1 VPALSLVAEGT
12 LGLSV
17 VQVIS
22 ALEVALG
29 VAVGLASAALV
40 RARTNAL
47 GWTLAGLLAGT
58 FATHLAAGYLA
69 NLAMAAA
76 FVGAAALLD
85 RPDAK
90 AAVIA
95 SFAIAGGGLAHPLF
109 FLLGATILVVA
120 AATAW
125 RAERREAYRLCGAAL
140 GAGAVVGAG
149 LLAATVGAAPPDVDT
164 SRDAFLRRAGLTSV
178 LRSLYLDRFVHRW
191 TRYVQWLSLPL
202 GIVGFASPRGTAG
215 RVLRAWFAV
224 TVAGVAIGLA
234 TEWLPPDRFM
244 TFGFAIPILA
254 ALGLVRLRRHL
265 GARRVLADVVTG
277 LLAVVILAGAGIAWG
292 RQEPFLS
299 REEVTAATVA
309 ASLDTRGAP
318 LAFVV
323 DEADRT
329 VSFLATRAGNVIRAS
344 VPPERIRD
352 VVVLVP
358 ADGVNPERRA
368 LEELTAMDL
377 LRAER
382 AAGRPARSLALT
394 PFVDPSDAPAN
405 ADVVEPDPA
414 RAAHASDPLE
424 PASRGAIAW
433 ASVATLALL
442 AVAGYGWAR
451 IGVEDP
457 ITAAAAAPAIGTSA
471 LILAGVALDAVGVRL
486 GGTPGAVAASA
497 LGAGGGY
504 LVRYVLERRAR
515 TRSSP
520 QVE

>member
-1 VPALSLVAEGT
+1 VPALSLVARMT

-17 VQVIS
+17 VEVTS

-47 GWTLAGLLAGT
+47 GWTLAGLVAGT

-69 NLAMAAA
+69 NLAMATA

-95 SFAIAGGGLAHPLF
+95 SFVIAGGGLAHPLF

-120 AATAW
+120 AATTL
-125 RAERREAYRLCGAAL
+125 RAERREAVRLCGAAL

-149 LLAATVGAAPPDVDT
+149 LLAATVGMPPPDVDT

-191 TRYVQWLSLPL
+191 TRYVQWVSVPL
-202 GIVGFASPRGTAG
+202 GVVGFASPRGNAG

-224 TVAGVAIGLA
+224 TVAGVAIALA
-234 TEWLPPDRFM
+234 TEWLPPDRFV

-254 ALGLVRLRRHL
+254 ALGLIRLRRRL
-265 GARRVLADVVTG
+265 GSHVLADVVTG
-277 LLAVVILAGAGIAWG
+277 LLTVVMLAGAGIAWG
-292 RQEPFLS
+292 RQEPFMT

-318 LAFVV
+318 LAFIV

-358 ADGVNPERRA
+358 ADGVNAERRA
-368 LEELTAMDL
+368 LEELTATDL

-382 AAGRPARSLALT
+382 AAGRPARLFALT
-394 PFVDPSDAPAN
+394 PFVDPADAPEEAE
-405 ADVVEPDPA
+405 VVEPDPA
-414 RAAHASDPLE
+414 RAANAIDPLE
-424 PASRGAIAW
+424 PASRAGIAW

-451 IGVEDP
+451 IGLGDP
-457 ITAAAAAPAIGTSA
+457 VTAAAAAPAIGAAA

-486 GGTPGAVAASA
+486 GGIPGAVAASA

-504 LVRYVLERRAR
+504 LLRYVLERRAR
-515 TRSSP
+515 TRPAP
-520 QVE
+520 QIEQ